1 MTITE
6 AALTVTP
13 AVTSKR
19 PTIDLYDEVYDP
31 GQLRTAI
38 NELFDVIGEIDQIV
52 DVTAQLPDTPLEWVA
67 GAEEAKSVLL
77 HRVKL
82 AKRRLK
88 QLGGT
93 HPPRPI
99 VLDPAA
105 LPSINTRQGQLLN
118 PVVTRPVVATDGIS
132 SAEVWMPPG
141 HTSFPHVHH
150 HTDLI
155 VLLRDGR
162 AITMW
167 WDSQGERHELI
178 QHPGQ
183 HLHIPH
189 GVPHAAINPGNRPVI
204 ATEFRSNPIFDAD
217 TQRLPQL
224 DPEIS
229 RWSPTSGRGRTPSG
243 RR

>member
-1 MTITE
+1 MTLIE
-6 AALTVTP
+6 ASPMALTEVPAPIVTNNR
-13 AVTSKR
+13 S
-19 PTIDLYDEVYDP
+19 TIDLYDDVYDP
-31 GQLRTAI
+31 TQLRNAI

-82 AKRRLK
+82 AKRRLS

-93 HPPRPI
+93 HPPRPV
-99 VLDPAA
+99 VLDPTSMPAIQ
-105 LPSINTRQGQLLN
+105 SRQGQALN
-118 PVVTRPVVATDGIS
+118 PVITRPAVATHGIS

-141 HTSFPHVHH
+141 HASLPHVHH

-155 VLLRDGR
+155 VLLRNGQ

-167 WDSQGERHELI
+167 WDHHGDRHELI

-189 GVPHAAINPGNRPVI
+189 GVPHAAVNPGNRPVI

-217 TQRLPQL
+217 TQRLPHL
-224 DPEIS
+224 DPEVS
-229 RWSPTSGRGRTPSG
+229 RWTPARQSA
-243 RR
+243 

>member
-1 MTITE
+1 MTVTE
-6 AALTVTP
+6 AP
-13 AVTSKR
+13 APAPNVTSNR
-19 PTIDLYDEVYDP
+19 STTDLYDDVYDP
-31 GQLRTAI
+31 TQLRTAI

-67 GAEEAKSVLL
+67 GAEEAKTVLL

-82 AKRRLK
+82 AKRRLN

-93 HPPRPI
+93 HPPRPV
-99 VLDPAA
+99 VLDPAS
-105 LPSINTRQGQLLN
+105 LPAIHSRQGQPLN
-118 PVVTRPVVATDGIS
+118 PVITRPVVATDGIS

-141 HTSFPHVHH
+141 HTALPHVHH

-155 VLLRDGR
+155 VLLRDGQ

-167 WDSQGERHELI
+167 WDHHGERHELI

-204 ATEFRSNPIFDAD
+204 ATEFRSSPIFDAD
-217 TQRLPQL
+217 TQRLPNL
-224 DPEIS
+224 DPEMS
-229 RWSPTSGRGRTPSG
+229 RWSPARQSA
-243 RR
+243 